1 MQIKR
6 NIIRLAILLLA
17 AGSLGA
23 CRGVPHS
30 SLVLDS
36 DIWVV
41 VDTVSFGNPS
51 AGKAASPLSIEFQH
65 DGQLNGM
72 TSCNNFHGS
81 YMTRR
86 RDSVAEIGITIEGI
100 TLSLCP
106 DSEREQFYIEQLKRA
121 RRYAVSDQQL
131 RLMDDK
137 GTVLL
142 MFVPATKTQK
152 TNNKTT
158 L

>member
-51 AGKAASPLSIEFQH
+51 AGKAASPLSI
-65 DGQLNGM
+65 D
-72 TSCNNFHGS
+72 FHGS

-106 DSEREQFYIEQLKRA
+106 DSEREQFYIEQLKRT